1 MDRRNKILS
10 ERQLLELAEN
20 FYDSEDDLE
29 HMSEEEEIEEQNLDI
44 NNIIWK
50 KKNLEID
57 DEEIKFNGTNSL
69 PEELVMI

>member
-1 MDRRNKILS
+1 
-10 ERQLLELAEN
+10 
-20 FYDSEDDLE
+20 
-29 HMSEEEEIEEQNLDI
+29 MSEEEEIEEQNLDI